1 VDKSSLICFLVVYL
15 GIIFLVIAGFWKIFE
30 KAGQAGWKALI
41 PFYNMYVLTC
51 EIAKKE
57 ILWFI
62 LLFVPFVGIVASILI
77 MIELARKFGKSEL
90 FGIGLAFLSPIF
102 IPILGFGSAQYQR
115 RVRTAGPSDRD
126 W

>member
-1 VDKSSLICFLVVYL
+1 MDKSSLICFLVVYL

>member
-1 VDKSSLICFLVVYL
+1 MDKSSLICFLVVYL

-30 KAGQAGWKALI
+30 KAGHAGWKALI

>member
-57 ILWFI
+57 ILRFI